1 MSKELE
7 EREMALLERLQR
19 TYQTEKAM
27 VERLYKVNAESPVKP
42 PPQGAMYKTTGPG
55 GFLAMNS
62 VSSGSKFV
70 NP

>member
-27 VERLYKVNAESPVKP
+27 VERLYKVNAESPVKAP
-42 PPQGAMYKTTGPG
+42 VPN
-55 GFLAMNS
+55 AMNRTTHGAFYA
-62 VSSGSKFV
+62 GSKFV
-70 NP
+70 G

>member
-27 VERLYKVNAESPVKP
+27 VEQLYKVNAESPVKQGP
-42 PPQGAMYKTTGPG
+42 HKPMMNKTQGAFY
-55 GFLAMNS
+55 A
-62 VSSGSKFV
+62 GSKFV
-70 NP
+70 EKLN